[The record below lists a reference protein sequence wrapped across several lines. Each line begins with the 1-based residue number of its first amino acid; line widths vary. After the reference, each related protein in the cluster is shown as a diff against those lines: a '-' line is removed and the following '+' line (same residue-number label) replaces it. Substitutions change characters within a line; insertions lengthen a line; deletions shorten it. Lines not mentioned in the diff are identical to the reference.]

1 VDTKKYIIEIP
12 DNTAWLQWVKVSD
25 KDGHVCF
32 DFKDPEDL
40 TPYTELDLDA
50 VRNEAYEKGVQDTKQ
65 HWVDAPRSCA
75 YRLGYDNGLNDAWD
89 AARKIV
95 LSREDGGL
103 FNYEERK
110 AVFGCGNYMA
120 LKKFLAQ
127 EAIEKIRQ
135 YEQKQEKIKV
145 GDEVINDED
154 IKGVT
159 VDIDD
164 YLLHV
169 LDENGVIQAWPRED
183 VVKTGRYF
191 PEIAEVLRKMREEKE

>member
-1 VDTKKYIIEIP
+1 MDTKKYIIEIP

>member
-1 VDTKKYIIEIP
+1 METKKYIIEIP

-40 TPYTELDLDA
+40 TPYIEPDLYA
-50 VRNEAYEKGVQDTKQ
+50 VKKEVHDKCMSEAEDLAYKLYSPKIDEAYQ
-65 HWVDAPRSCA
+65 R
-75 YRLGYDNGLNDAWD
+75 GLNDAWD

-103 FNYEERK
+103 FSYEERK

-120 LKKFLAQ
+120 LKTFLAP
-127 EAIEKIRQ
+127 EAIKKIRQ
-135 YEQKQEKIKV
+135 YEQEQKDFKV
-145 GDEVINDED
+145 GDEVISDED

-159 VDIDD
+159 VDMDD

-183 VVKTGRYF
+183 AVKTGRYF
-191 PEIAEVLRKMREEKE
+191 PEIAEVLRKMQEEKK

>member
-1 VDTKKYIIEIP
+1 MDTKKYIIEIP

-40 TPYTELDLDA
+40 TLYTEPDLDA

-75 YRLGYDNGLNDAWD
+75 YKLGYENGLKAAWD

-95 LSREDGGL
+95 HLQWNGAWAGVDEVEKWFDTYTAS
-103 FNYEERK
+103 
-110 AVFGCGNYMA
+110 
-120 LKKFLAQ
+120 

-135 YEQKQEKIKV
+135 YEQEQKKIKV
-145 GDEVINDED
+145 GDEVEARTGKAVIIEVLRNGKTVRYMYSNASTGVNDLCNL
-154 IKGVT
+154 T
-159 VDIDD
+159 
-164 YLLHV
+164 L
-169 LDENGVIQAWPRED
+169 
-183 VVKTGRYF
+183 TGRYF
-191 PEIAEVLRKMREEKE
+191 PEIAEVFKKMKGESNDPD

>member
-1 VDTKKYIIEIP
+1 MDTKRYIIEIP

-40 TPYTELDLDA
+40 TPYTEPDLDA
-50 VRNEAYEKGVQDTKQ
+50 VNKEVHDKCMSEAEDLAYKLYSPKIDEAYQ
-65 HWVDAPRSCA
+65 R
-75 YRLGYDNGLNDAWD
+75 GLNDAWD

-103 FNYEERK
+103 FAYEERK

-127 EAIEKIRQ
+127 EAIDKIRQ

-159 VDIDD
+159 VDMDD

-169 LDENGVIQAWPRED
+169 LDENGVITYSNYSAIDES
-183 VVKTGRYF
+183 TL
-191 PEIAEVLRKMREEKE
+191 IAEIQKAMNN

>member
-1 VDTKKYIIEIP
+1 MDTKKYIIEIP

-40 TPYTELDLDA
+40 TPYTEPDLDA
-50 VRNEAYEKGVQDTKQ
+50 VNKEVHDKCMSEAEDLAYKLYSPKIDEAYQ
-65 HWVDAPRSCA
+65 R
-75 YRLGYDNGLNDAWD
+75 GLNDAWD

-103 FNYEERK
+103 FDYEERK
-110 AVFGCGNYMA
+110 AVLGCGNYMA
-120 LKKFLAQ
+120 LKTFLAP

-159 VDIDD
+159 VDMDD

-183 VVKTGRYF
+183 VVKTGRHF
-191 PEIAEVLRKMREEKE
+191 PEIAEVIKTMQEEEQ